1 MLESSSDNSSV
12 SVAELENNRKLH
24 LSISN
29 PQGKSKIIITM
40 VIQMF

>member
-1 MLESSSDNSSV
+1 MLESSSDNSLV
-12 SVAELENNRKLH
+12 SVAELENYHKLH
-24 LSISN
+24 HS